1 MMQRLQ
7 SWYRGLDEREQR
19 FVLIGGI
26 AAVIVVLAG
35 VLLPLNGSVSQA
47 RQRVATKQVDFAFIQ
62 SVLPQLQSAGPAINP
77 ATAANIVVLIDTS
90 AREGGLGKSLSS
102 SQPTGDGGV
111 RVRLDHAPFDGIVA
125 WLARLS
131 QQHGVRVESA
141 EVEAAGEPG
150 LVNAGLVLKPG

>member
-7 SWYRGLDEREQR
+7 SWYRGLAEREQR
-19 FVLIGGI
+19 FVLIGAI
-26 AAVIVVLAG
+26 AAVVVVLAG
-35 VLLPLNGSVSQA
+35 VILPLHGSVSQA
-47 RQRVATKQVDFAFIQ
+47 RQRVATKQVDLAFIQ
-62 SVLPQLQSAGPAINP
+62 GVLPQLQSAGPAINP

-111 RVRLDHAPFDGIVA
+111 RLRLDHAPFDGIVA

-141 EVEAAGEPG
+141 EVEATGEPG

>member
-1 MMQRLQ
+1 MMERLQ
-7 SWYRGLDEREQR
+7 LWYRGLAERERR

-26 AAVIVVLAG
+26 AAVVVLLAG
-35 VLLPLNGSVSQA
+35 VILPLNSSISQA
-47 RQRVATKQVDFAFIQ
+47 RTRVANKQGDLAFIQ
-62 SVLPQLQSAGPAINP
+62 NVLPQIQSAGSMASP
-77 ATAANIVVLIDTS
+77 ATAENIVVLIDTS
-90 AREGGLGKSLSS
+90 AREGGLGKSLTS

-111 RVRLDHAPFDGIVA
+111 RLRLDHAPFDGVVA

>member
-1 MMQRLQ
+1 MMQRFQ
-7 SWYRGLDEREQR
+7 QWYRGLAEREQR
-19 FVLIGGI
+19 FVLFGGI
-26 AAVIVVLAG
+26 AAIVVVLAG
-35 VLLPLNGSVSQA
+35 LILPLNGSISQA
-47 RQRVATKQVDFAFIQ
+47 RTRVAAKQVDLVFIQ
-62 SVLPQLQSAGPAINP
+62 NAMPQLQAAGPAVNA
-77 ATAANIVVLIDTS
+77 ATPDTILVLIDTS

-111 RVRLDHAPFDGIVA
+111 RLRLDHAPFDGIVA